1 MASLI
6 VQDSF
11 EPYYAGRDDEA
22 KRRAKPRQGSKE
34 QRFRE
39 QPGRRPESEIVLPEE
54 APAPVAEIQRHRR
67 PVAH

>member
-1 MASLI
+1 MANLI
-6 VQDSF
+6 IQDSF

-34 QRFRE
+34 QRSRE
-39 QPGRRPESEIVLPEE
+39 QPGRRGFLGKHDL
-54 APAPVAEIQRHRR
+54 AFRAAPVAEVPRHRR

>member
-11 EPYYAGRDDEA
+11 EPYYAGRDDGA
-22 KRRAKPRQGSKE
+22 KRPAKPRQSPKE
-34 QRFRE
+34 QS
-39 QPGRRPESEIVLPEE
+39 GRPESEIVLPEE
-54 APAPVAEIQRHRR
+54 APAPVAEVPRHRR